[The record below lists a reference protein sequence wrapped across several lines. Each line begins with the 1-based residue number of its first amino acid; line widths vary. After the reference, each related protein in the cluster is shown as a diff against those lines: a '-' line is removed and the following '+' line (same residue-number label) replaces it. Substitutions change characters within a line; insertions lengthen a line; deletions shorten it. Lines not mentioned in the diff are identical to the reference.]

1 MVLDMKGS
9 YPSVSLVR
17 FCRLLGITRQA
28 FYQHFWRSEE
38 ISIEAELI
46 IQQVIEIRKRH
57 PVIGTRKLYIML
69 HPFLLEHQIKIGRD
83 KLFDL
88 LAAYKLLVRKRK
100 RRIATTQSYHRFHK
114 YPNLIRGLEVT
125 HVGQLVVSDIT
136 YYKIADRFV
145 YLSFVTD
152 AYSHKIL
159 GYHVAETLET
169 IHSIK
174 ALEMAVN
181 GIGAATANKTT
192 HHSDRGVQY
201 CSEEYVKLLEKNHIQ
216 ISMTENG
223 DPLENPIA
231 ERVNGIIKG
240 EYLKCYQYRTIKE
253 LEEKLS
259 EVVLLYNNERPHSS
273 CSMLTPAKVHEQPNL
288 PVERKWKTYYRRA
301 EPATVP

>member
-1 MVLDMKGS
+1 MKDS
-9 YPSVSLVR
+9 YPSISLVR
-17 FCRLLGITRQA
+17 FCRLLGVTRQA

-57 PVIGTRKLYIML
+57 PVIGTRKLYVML
-69 HPFLLEHQIKIGRD
+69 EPFLLEHQIKIGRD

-88 LAAYKLLVRKRK
+88 LSAYKLLVRKRR

-114 YPNLIRGLEVT
+114 YPNLIRELEIT
-125 HVGQLVVSDIT
+125 QAGQLVVSDIT
-136 YYKIADRFV
+136 YYKIGDRFV

-159 GYHVAETLET
+159 GYHAAETLET

-181 GIGAATANKTT
+181 GMGAATASKTI

-201 CSEEYVKLLEKNHIQ
+201 CCEEYVKRLEKNHIQ

-231 ERVNGIIKG
+231 ERVNGIIKD
-240 EYLKCYQYRTIKE
+240 EYLKCYQYRTIQE
-253 LEEKLS
+253 LEEKLNQA
-259 EVVLLYNNERPHSS
+259 VLLYNNERPHSS
-273 CSMLTPAKVHEQPNL
+273 CSMLTPAKVHAEPNL
-288 PVERKWKTYYRRA
+288 QVERKWKTYYRSA
-301 EPATVP
+301 QSATVL